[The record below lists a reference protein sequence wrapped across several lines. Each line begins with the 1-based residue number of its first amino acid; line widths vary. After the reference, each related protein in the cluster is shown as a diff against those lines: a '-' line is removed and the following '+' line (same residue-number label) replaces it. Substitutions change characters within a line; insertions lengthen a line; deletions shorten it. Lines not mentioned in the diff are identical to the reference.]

1 MIRAK
6 IFAIYAF
13 VGVFVAIA
21 ITGLLGVFHVITLP
35 EAVMASAFIGPCL
48 GIITAAF
55 NAKHLFEDP
64 EAVTELKHKH
74 TDEMLSLKASH
85 AEREAQSAK
94 ASSEREAQVVA
105 RERAAATQQQ
115 QRDQQTLAILQ
126 AENQQLKV
134 ELQKKQMEVERQ
146 QRIAAARQPKRPMPA
161 PGSATQIRRV
171 DE

>member
-6 IFAIYAF
+6 IIAIYAF

-21 ITGLLGVFHVITLP
+21 ITGLLGAFHVITLP

-74 TDEMLSLKASH
+74 ADEILALTASH

-94 ASSEREAQVVA
+94 ASSEREAQSVA
-105 RERAAATQQQ
+105 RERTAAAQQQ
-115 QRDQQTLAILQ
+115 QRDQQALAV
-126 AENQQLKV
+126 AKTENAQLKI
-134 ELQKKQMEVERQ
+134 ELQKKQTEIERQ
-146 QRIAAARQPKRPMPA
+146 QRMVAAYKPKPISPA
-161 PGSATQIRRV
+161 PGSASTRRPG
-171 DE
+171 E